1 MSRYSYRVEKLLR
14 ESKSP
19 SLDILLEEEGEEKEA
34 EDSGEDEGMPE
45 DPFGGDEDEGG
56 DDAES
61 SGEDS
66 ESSEGGDD
74 TESDQGGPAEQ
85 AATLKRLEKFVF
97 DSEEAGKEI
106 SDSSHKFKGIARE
119 FMSDLNKLSAKEASP
134 RKAFESANYVN
145 QGIRNFIFEEE
156 DKSQEA
162 IESSI
167 EDLTAKLNSEENQLP
182 DPLDIAKMAYRYFER
197 FDEVDRAIYIIKLVS
212 KFFKKFINPEKDK
225 IFEEFL
231 EKFVSILHDN
241 GVDLELDK
249 FTATKY
255 RNQVGARQAAG

>member
-1 MSRYSYRVEKLLR
+1 MSRYSYKVEKLLR

-19 SLDILLEEEGEEKEA
+19 SLDILLEEEGEEKEEA
-34 EDSGEDEGMPE
+34 PSDSEEKEDEGIPE
-45 DPFGGDEDEGG
+45 DPFGGDDKDGEEDSAG
-56 DDAES
+56 DAE
-61 SGEDS
+61 EDK
-66 ESSEGGDD
+66 GDN
-74 TESDQGGPAEQ
+74 EEAQGCPAEL
-85 AATLKRLEKFVF
+85 AATLKRLEKFVS
-97 DSEEAGKEI
+97 DSDDAGKEI

-119 FMSDLNKLSAKEASP
+119 FMSDLNKLSAKEISP
-134 RKAFESANYVN
+134 KKAFESASYVGR
-145 QGIRNFIFEEE
+145 GIKNFIFEEE

-167 EDLTAKLNSEENQLP
+167 EDLTSKLNSEENQLP
-182 DPLDIAKMAYRYFER
+182 DALDIAKMAYRYFER

-225 IFEEFL
+225 VFEEFL
-231 EKFVSILHDN
+231 EKFVNILHDN

-249 FTATKY
+249 STATKY